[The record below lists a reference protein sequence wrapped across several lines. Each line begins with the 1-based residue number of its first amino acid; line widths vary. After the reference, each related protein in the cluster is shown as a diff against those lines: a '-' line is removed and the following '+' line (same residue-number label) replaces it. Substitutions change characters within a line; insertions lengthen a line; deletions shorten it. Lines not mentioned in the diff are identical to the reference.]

1 MHAHHVPERVTSDND
16 GVRIAEHALRW
27 LKKLESPEAMT
38 RVVLPGVARPTRR
51 QAESMIRK
59 EAEEYVWSVEVV
71 GKTDLFATFGER
83 DTDLPS
89 IDLLEQFAKFVRTE
103 QEFGNYDAAFAEAFA
118 ATGRRELEQ
127 AMMVLEA
134 QLTAEEA

>member
-1 MHAHHVPERVTSDND
+1 
-16 GVRIAEHALRW
+16 
-27 LKKLESPEAMT
+27 
-38 RVVLPGVARPTRR
+38 
-51 QAESMIRK
+51 MIRK